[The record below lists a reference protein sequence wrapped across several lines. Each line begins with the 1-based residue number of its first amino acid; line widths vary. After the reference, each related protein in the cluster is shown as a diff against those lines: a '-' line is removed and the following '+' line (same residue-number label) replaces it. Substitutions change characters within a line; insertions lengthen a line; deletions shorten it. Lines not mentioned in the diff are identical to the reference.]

1 MAFALHDTGAMLR
14 RAALLAALL
23 LPVAGRAAP
32 GAGVIE
38 TVPTSF
44 GKADCTSTDASVSF
58 AWALTYETGTTS
70 PPAGSYLQL
79 LASDT
84 SACPDASTSVKT
96 GFIDQNITPG
106 TTTTYGTT
114 NVVLRKDVISAAGL
128 SACDQSKKIYVCV
141 RLYAENSTTLLGKA
155 TGAIELVTSVPP
167 APKSVVVS
175 PGEGAL
181 NVSWADGDATA
192 GSATATDYTVE
203 AWPCPEGADATCPRT
218 GVKGGD
224 TATKS
229 LRVSGLTI
237 GTRYKVVVYAFSAE
251 GNVSL
256 PSTPAFGTPIE
267 VFDFWERYRDM
278 IGQEQGGCGGG
289 PAGVASLLA
298 VIALV
303 GARRRRS

>member
-1 MAFALHDTGAMLR
+1 MLR

-32 GAGVIE
+32 AAGVIE

-44 GKADCTSTDASVSF
+44 GKADCTSTEATVSF
-58 AWALTYETGTTS
+58 TWALAFESGTTS

-84 SACPDASTSVKT
+84 SACPDASTSVRT
-96 GFIDQNITPG
+96 AFIDQDITPG
-106 TTTTYGTT
+106 TTTTYGAT
-114 NVVLRKDVISAAGL
+114 NTVLRKTLIDAAGL

-141 RLYAENSTTLLGKA
+141 RLYAEGTTTLLGKA

-192 GSATATDYTVE
+192 GSAVATDYRVE
-203 AWPCPEGADATCPRT
+203 VWPCPPGQEATCSRT
-218 GVKGGD
+218 DVRSGD
-224 TATKS
+224 TANKS
-229 LRVSGLTI
+229 LRIDGLTI
-237 GTRYKVVVYAFSAE
+237 GAQYKVVVYAFSAE
-251 GNVSL
+251 GNVS
-256 PSTPAFGTPIE
+256 PASAAAFGTPINA
-267 VFDFWERYRDM
+267 FDYWEKYQAM
-278 IGQEQGGCGGG
+278 SGKEKGGCGGG
-289 PAGVASLLA
+289 PAGLLSLLA
-298 VIALV
+298 VAALA
-303 GARRRRS
+303 GALRRRS

>member
-1 MAFALHDTGAMLR
+1 MAFALHDNRAMLR
-14 RAALLAALL
+14 RAALIAALL
-23 LPVAGRAAP
+23 LPLAGRAAP

-44 GKADCTSTDASVSF
+44 GKADCTSTEAVVSF
-58 AWALTYETGTTS
+58 TWALAYETGTTA

-84 SACPDASTSVKT
+84 TACPDASTTVKT
-96 GFIDQNITPG
+96 AFIDQNITPG

-114 NVVLRKDVISAAGL
+114 NTVLRKTLIDAAGL
-128 SACDQSKKIYVCV
+128 TACDQSKKIYVCV

-155 TGAIELVTSVPP
+155 TGAIDLVTSIPP
-167 APKSVVVS
+167 APKSVAVS

-203 AWPCPEGADATCPRT
+203 VWPCPVGADATCPRT

-224 TATKS
+224 TANKS
-229 LRVSGLTI
+229 LRVSGLAI
-237 GTRYKVVVYAFSAE
+237 DTRYKVVVYAFSAE
-251 GNVSL
+251 GNAS
-256 PSTPAFGTPIE
+256 PASAAAFGTPIN
-267 VFDFWERYRDM
+267 VTDYWEKYQAM
-278 IGQEQGGCGGG
+278 GGLEEGGCGGG
-289 PAGVASLLA
+289 PAGVASILA
-298 VIALV
+298 VVALA
-303 GARRRRS
+303 GALRRRS